1 VVKDGI
7 IPGFYGYESGQS
19 AVGDIFAWFAK
30 DFLGVPF
37 DRLSKKARALE
48 PGRTGLVALD
58 WLNGCRSVLMN
69 GHLSGMLV
77 GLTLGSKPEEV
88 YRALIEGTAFGTKII
103 VDSYRKNGVPV
114 TELAVCG
121 GLVRDP
127 LILQIYADVT
137 GLPIRVAA
145 SSQAVALGSAIFG
158 AMAAG
163 VFKTFGEA
171 ISRMTRPP
179 AATYKPDKKATAVYN
194 RLFKIY
200 QRCHDLFGRENA
212 KIMAEL
218 REIKATG
225 D

>member
-1 VVKDGI
+1 M
-7 IPGFYGYESGQS
+7 
-19 AVGDIFAWFAK
+19 GDVFAWFTR

-48 PGRTGLVALD
+48 PGQSGLVALD

-69 GHLSGMLV
+69 GHLSGMIA
-77 GLTLGSKPEEV
+77 GLTLHTKPEEV
-88 YRALIEGTAFGTKII
+88 YRALIEGTAFGTRII
-103 VDSYRKNGVPV
+103 VDSYWSNGVPV

-121 GLVRDP
+121 GLVKDP

-145 SSQAVALGSAIFG
+145 STQAVALGSAIFG

-163 VFKTFGEA
+163 AFETFGKA
-171 ISRMTRPP
+171 IARMTRPP
-179 AATYKPDKKATAVYN
+179 VATYKPRRKAVAVYD
-194 RLFKIY
+194 RLFKLY
-200 QRCHDLFGRENA
+200 RRCHDLFGRENVD
-212 KIMAEL
+212 IMTQLKEFKLGAQ
-218 REIKATG
+218 G